1 MYQINFNQKKV
12 GMTMLL
18 SEKVDFKAV
27 RTIRRESLKI
37 SQKRI
42 ANYTQRNW
50 KEIIKT
56 RTNFNEIENIAQ
68 GQ

>member
-42 ANYTQRNW
+42 ANYNQRNW